1 MNMKTNFN
9 IGKRIHELRINSG
22 LSQEKL
28 ALRANITT
36 TYLGLLERNLKNPTV
51 KVIEQICNQLN
62 ISLSE
67 FFSDSV
73 SSVQEED
80 SLSLQIVAQ
89 INDRTREEKQI
100 ILQVIKDVMK
110 LCDVSRKHE
119 PEKKRNLKR
128 AGRDFPAFVLV

>member
-119 PEKKRNLKR
+119 PEKTKEI
-128 AGRDFPAFVLV
+128 

>member
-110 LCDVSRKHE
+110 LCDVSKKHE
-119 PEKKRNLKR
+119 PEKTKEI
-128 AGRDFPAFVLV
+128 

>member
-1 MNMKTNFN
+1 MDMKTNFN

-80 SLSLQIVAQ
+80 SLSLQIIAQ

-110 LCDVSRKHE
+110 LCDVPKKHE
-119 PEKKRNLKR
+119 PEKTKEI
-128 AGRDFPAFVLV
+128 

>member
-1 MNMKTNFN
+1 MDMKTNFN

-36 TYLGLLERNLKNPTV
+36 TYLGLVERNLKNPTV

-80 SLSLQIVAQ
+80 SLSLQIIAQ

-110 LCDVSRKHE
+110 LCDVSKKHE
-119 PEKKRNLKR
+119 PEKTKKI
-128 AGRDFPAFVLV
+128 

>member
-73 SSVQEED
+73 SFVQEED

-110 LCDVSRKHE
+110 LCDVSKKHE
-119 PEKKRNLKR
+119 PEKTKEI
-128 AGRDFPAFVLV
+128 

>member
-1 MNMKTNFN
+1 MDMKTNFN

-119 PEKKRNLKR
+119 PEKTKEI
-128 AGRDFPAFVLV
+128 

>member
-1 MNMKTNFN
+1 MDMKTNFN

-100 ILQVIKDVMK
+100 ILQVIKDVIK

-119 PEKKRNLKR
+119 PEKTKEI
-128 AGRDFPAFVLV
+128 

>member
-1 MNMKTNFN
+1 MDMKTNFI

-80 SLSLQIVAQ
+80 SLSLQIIAQ

-110 LCDVSRKHE
+110 LCDVSKKHE
-119 PEKKRNLKR
+119 PEKTKKI
-128 AGRDFPAFVLV
+128 